1 MKFAM
6 AMFIGAVAF
15 FIMTQA
21 QDSADAGNLVS
32 PMWLVV
38 VYVLLTIGELMLSP
52 IGLSMVTKLSPG
64 KITSIMMG
72 VWMASFALG
81 NYLAATLEQILTT
94 YDFDLY
100 PFITY
105 LMLGSGVSLL
115 LLSPL
120 LNKFMKGIH

>member
-1 MKFAM
+1 M
-6 AMFIGAVAF
+6 
-15 FIMTQA
+15 
-21 QDSADAGNLVS
+21 
-32 PMWLVV
+32 
-38 VYVLLTIGELMLSP
+38 VYVLLTVGELMLSP

-64 KITSIMMG
+64 NITSIMMG

-81 NYLAATLEQILTT
+81 SYLAATLEQILQT
-94 YDFDLY
+94 YDFALY

-105 LMLGSGVSLL
+105 LMLGSGAALL